1 MTWQRHI
8 VLAEAA
14 AENVIRYGRRTG
26 VVILCLVAFLAPLA
40 TAIAVSDG
48 VKAQAAI
55 SVEKGPDIVVSMDFG
70 GRSAP
75 VPLEY
80 VDEIKKID
88 EVKKVIP
95 RIVGR
100 IYLGKKLL
108 IIVGIPP
115 EEISMYVSDIAEGR
129 AIRPDDERA
138 IMVGPG
144 LVQFVKEEFEMVLK
158 PDSTVLLWDVAGDE
172 WYFMVVGI
180 FSASDITIWNYD
192 MVLMA
197 FEDAQ
202 KFWGFNGTA
211 SDLLVYV
218 TPGYEAPI
226 YEKINRVNPYFRIQ
240 DRSLIKMYY
249 NAGFTQRQGTFT
261 MIYLIVLVLAIPLMS
276 MLATYGLTERKRE
289 VGILKASGWQTI
301 DIIELVVIEMLI
313 LSTFGA
319 ISAVI
324 FSVIWIKVFN
334 GFLIAQL
341 FISQLD
347 VYPAFLVPA
356 LFSPYLIALCL
367 FLSMIITMVGTI
379 SSTWVT
385 AITPPAEAMR

>member
-1 MTWQRHI
+1 M
-8 VLAEAA
+8 
-14 AENVIRYGRRTG
+14 
-26 VVILCLVAFLAPLA
+26 

-48 VKAQAAI
+48 VKAQAAT
-55 SVEKGPDIVVSMDFG
+55 SVEKGADIVVAMDFG

-75 VPLEY
+75 TPVEY

-88 EVKKVIP
+88 EVKKVVP

-100 IYLGKKLL
+100 IYMGKKLL
-108 IIVGIPP
+108 MIVGIPP
-115 EEISMYVSDIAEGR
+115 EEISMHVSDIAEGR
-129 AIRPDDERA
+129 AIRSDDEGV

-144 LVQFVKEEFEMVLK
+144 LVRFIKEEFEIVLK
-158 PDSTVLLWDVAGDE
+158 PGSTVLLRDIVGGE
-172 WYFMVVGI
+172 WYFKVAGI
-180 FSASDITIWNYD
+180 FSTSDITIWNYD
-192 MVLMA
+192 MVLMS

-202 KFWGFNGTA
+202 KFWGFKGTA
-211 SDLLVYV
+211 SDLLVYI

-226 YEKINRVNPYFRIQ
+226 YEKINRINPNFRIQ

-249 NAGFTQRQGTFT
+249 DAGFTQRQGTFT
-261 MIYLIVLVLAIPLMS
+261 MLYLIVLILAIAIMS
-276 MLATYGLTERKRE
+276 MLATYGLTQRKRE

-301 DIIELVVIEMLI
+301 DIIELVVIETLI
-313 LSTFGA
+313 LSIFGA
-319 ISAVI
+319 IAAVI
-324 FSVIWIKVFN
+324 LSIIWVKVFN
-334 GFLIAQL
+334 GFFIAQL

-347 VYPAFLVPA
+347 VYPAFPVPA
-356 LFSPYLIALCL
+356 LFSPYLIGLCL